1 MGKGSPG
8 GPPGGH
14 PMCYHKCRPNVRIVG
29 LFKVCVLRRKGK
41 IKKEEIKEEMFA
53 KEEYTLNSIKFFI
66 FL

>member
-1 MGKGSPG
+1 MLEKSA
-8 GPPGGH
+8 H
-14 PMCYHKCRPNVRIVG
+14 IKCI
-29 LFKVCVLRRKGK
+29 LKRKGK